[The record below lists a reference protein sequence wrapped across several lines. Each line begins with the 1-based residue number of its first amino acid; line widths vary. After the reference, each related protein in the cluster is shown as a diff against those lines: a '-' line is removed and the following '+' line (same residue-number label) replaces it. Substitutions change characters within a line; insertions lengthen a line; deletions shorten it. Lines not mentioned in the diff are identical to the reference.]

1 MSRDRFATSSL
12 QWTVGSGGMT
22 SARDMIVLEPLAL
35 KLGGGW
41 YVKATHPNGRI
52 EDVTGFATEAEA
64 KDWIDR
70 MSPDWLRDRGY
81 SDE

>member
-1 MSRDRFATSSL
+1 
-12 QWTVGSGGMT
+12 
-22 SARDMIVLEPLAL
+22 MIVLEPLAL

-52 EDVTGFATEAEA
+52 EEVTGFATEAEA
-64 KDWIDR
+64 KGWIDR

>member
-1 MSRDRFATSSL
+1 MNLLGISRCPGNSR
-12 QWTVGSGGMT
+12 GMT

-52 EDVTGFATEAEA
+52 EEVTGFATEAEA
-64 KDWIDR
+64 KGWIDR

>member
-1 MSRDRFATSSL
+1 MNPLGISRCPGNGR
-12 QWTVGSGGMT
+12 GMT

-52 EDVTGFATEAEA
+52 EGVTGFATEAEA

-70 MSPDWLRDRGY
+70 MSPDWLRDSGY